1 VDKVLKMSDVVALID
16 AQEVPAIRGPHK
28 KRPPKFQTETP
39 PEAHIRAVAIGG
51 LNLALY
57 ENRHRVTKLNAW

>member
-28 KRPPKFQTETP
+28 KKTAE
-39 PEAHIRAVAIGG
+39 IS
-51 LNLALY
+51 N
-57 ENRHRVTKLNAW
+57 